1 LERIMPARIA
11 IILALLVS
19 APAFAQSA
27 PDWSKA
33 ETVEIVLSSY
43 AFTPSTLNLRVG
55 KPYHLVFASSVTKDH
70 NFAAPEL
77 FQSGIIADADKAKV
91 SRDGEVEVD
100 DGGTVTVDFVPGKAG
115 TYPFDCT
122 HFMHATLGMKGT
134 AVVQ

>member
-1 LERIMPARIA
+1 MPARIA

-19 APAFAQSA
+19 APAFAQST

-33 ETVEIVLSSY
+33 ETVEIGLSSY

-55 KPYHLVFASSVTKDH
+55 QPYHLVFASSVTKDH

-77 FQSGIIADADKAKV
+77 FQSGIIADADKAKI
-91 SRDGEVEVD
+91 SRNGEVEVD

>member
-1 LERIMPARIA
+1 MIARTAIA
-11 IILALLVS
+11 LVFFISTPVLA
-19 APAFAQSA
+19 QTA

-33 ETVEIVLSSY
+33 ETVTIGLSSY
-43 AFTPSTLNLRVG
+43 AFTPSTLNLRAG
-55 KPYHLVFASSVTKDH
+55 QPYHLVFASSVTKDH

-77 FQSGIIADADKAKV
+77 FQSGVVADADKAKV

-100 DGGTVTVDFVPGKAG
+100 DGGTVTVDFTPEKAG
-115 TYPFDCT
+115 TYPFTCT

>member
-1 LERIMPARIA
+1 MLAHMAIA
-11 IILALLVS
+11 LALFVS
-19 APAFAQSA
+19 APAVAQTA

-33 ETVEIVLSSY
+33 ETVTIGLSSY

-55 KPYHLVFASSVTKDH
+55 QPYHLVFASSVTKDH

-91 SRDGEVEVD
+91 SKDGEVEVD
-100 DGGTVTVDFVPGKAG
+100 DGGTVTINFVPEKAG